1 MKKGLLIGA
10 FALSSVAA
18 LAQDAVASAIVG
30 SEGEGKT
37 WVVNVELTNATS
49 FNAFSMDLKIPSSVK
64 TTNDKCRIT
73 PRLQNDKVVSI
84 KNESNVS
91 TSYPATYKLE
101 YNLSGSTLHIVGYS
115 LGNEPIVGKSG
126 DVIFQIS
133 LESTTGLTADAFAT
147 AKLENV
153 KFVKTADLTAKSLAD
168 ASVAWRKKG
177 DVNKDGLVN
186 TVDATM
192 ANNIYL
198 GNVDHSVYGDVN
210 NDGLVNTVDATTIN
224 NIYLGNTK

>member
-49 FNAFSMDLKIPSSVK
+49 FNAFSMDLKLPSSVK

-101 YNLSGSTLHIVGYS
+101 YNLSSSTLHIVGYS

-126 DVIFQIS
+126 DVIFQIT
-133 LESTTGLTADAFAT
+133 LESTTALTSDAFST

-153 KFVKTADLTAKSLAD
+153 KFVKASDLTAKSLAD
-168 ASVAWRKKG
+168 AAVAWRKKG
-177 DVNKDGLVN
+177 DVNKDGNVN
-186 TVDATM
+186 AMDAAA
-192 ANNIYL
+192 ANNMFL
-198 GNVDHSVYGDVN
+198 GKQTSSVYGDVN
-210 NDGLVNTVDATTIN
+210 NDGAVNALDAAAAN
-224 NIYLGNTK
+224 NIYLGKIK